1 MSSLKVMPASSKV
14 MPASEPKPGKIYAT
28 MEQKKTLMAIYEADN
43 YPDSSMLEQVV
54 GNEDGVISK
63 IRIQPIITM
72 FYVSKIA
79 QTNRVQLCVG
89 FPRAWLQSRLGKAM
103 VHVHQVGIFF
113 KNIEEI
119 LGNEIEKTNFFRKV
133 MRKQGKEPVQSNKQD
148 KVNID
153 APLDIIQLI
162 FTS

>member
-1 MSSLKVMPASSKV
+1 
-14 MPASEPKPGKIYAT
+14 
-28 MEQKKTLMAIYEADN
+28 
-43 YPDSSMLEQVV
+43 
-54 GNEDGVISK
+54 
-63 IRIQPIITM
+63 M

-119 LGNEIEKTNFFRKV
+119 LGKEIEKTNFFRKV

-148 KVNID
+148 KVYIEIHIITID
-153 APLDIIQLI
+153 LFHILLPQGKGLQPVEEEEATLRDRTPRC
-162 FTS
+162 

>member
-1 MSSLKVMPASSKV
+1 
-14 MPASEPKPGKIYAT
+14 
-28 MEQKKTLMAIYEADN
+28 
-43 YPDSSMLEQVV
+43 MLEQVV

-79 QTNRVQLCVG
+79 QTNSVQLCVG

-119 LGNEIEKTNFFRKV
+119 LGKEIEKTNFFRKV

-153 APLDIIQLI
+153 APLDVIKLI
-162 FTS
+162 DIHIETKL